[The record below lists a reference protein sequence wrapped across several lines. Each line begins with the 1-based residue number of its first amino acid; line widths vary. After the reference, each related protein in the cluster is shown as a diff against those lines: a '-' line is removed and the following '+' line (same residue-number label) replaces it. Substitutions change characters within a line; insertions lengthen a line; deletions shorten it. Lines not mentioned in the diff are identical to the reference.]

1 MEMFILMLA
10 ILISAIAITYAG
22 EIYLYLT
29 LKLGSFINDI
39 KNKFNTTKT
48 RKKQMMYTTHLT
60 RIANPDAPGCVL
72 ERKKLLFYVIF

>member
-29 LKLGSFINDI
+29 LTLGSFINDI
-39 KNKFNTTKT
+39 KNKFNTTIT
-48 RKKQMMYTTHLT
+48 RKK
-60 RIANPDAPGCVL
+60 
-72 ERKKLLFYVIF
+72 